1 MRISS
6 YTCGS
11 TYIALLLIF
20 LAVSVAKASGAPS
33 CIDDECVVQKE
44 FIFAEI
50 LKPIVHIGKIPTE
63 VQLKKI
69 FNYNPDLI
77 VESTLNGGV
86 ITRWPSWGLASIE
99 MNPKGFMRIN
109 FSIEQVCIRRAEV
122 EKAFPE
128 PWLVAQTP
136 GRWFDRKSSADKPH
150 DGAMSYRE
158 GESFSFVF
166 GFQPSGCAHTFFAMD
181 K

>member
-11 TYIALLLIF
+11 IYIALLLIF

-63 VQLKKI
+63 VQLKK
-69 FNYNPDLI
+69 Y
-77 VESTLNGGV
+77 STT
-86 ITRWPSWGLASIE
+86 TRI
-99 MNPKGFMRIN
+99 
-109 FSIEQVCIRRAEV
+109 
-122 EKAFPE
+122 
-128 PWLVAQTP
+128 
-136 GRWFDRKSSADKPH
+136 
-150 DGAMSYRE
+150 
-158 GESFSFVF
+158 
-166 GFQPSGCAHTFFAMD
+166 
-181 K
+181 